1 MVQVDGIVDELDVLQ
16 EPWRFRQVV
25 VEVKCR
31 TSAHRVNRQPELHE
45 QVGRGSRCAGVG
57 PSERMGGADGCTA
70 CLPACCMAPT
80 LVIVDGVGGLL
91 FRCRRWCTC

>member
-1 MVQVDGIVDELDVLQ
+1 MGDGVACMVQVDGIVDELDVLQ

-45 QVGRGSRCAGVG
+45 QVGRGRQPGVRCGSV
-57 PSERMGGADGCTA
+57 
-70 CLPACCMAPT
+70 
-80 LVIVDGVGGLL
+80 
-91 FRCRRWCTC
+91 